1 MNHESNQMDIKLE
14 LNIRRQPDDATC
26 GPTCLHAVYRY
37 YDDDITL
44 KQVMEDVTELESGGT
59 LAVMLGLHALK
70 RGYKAKLFTY
80 NLQLFDPTWFAD
92 GVNLRRKM
100 SAQARVKSNPKLHT
114 ATRANLEFL
123 ERGGEMRLED
133 MEPSLLYRYLNR
145 SIPILTGLSATYLYR
160 TARERGWD
168 DEYDDVRGE
177 TSGHFVVLCG
187 YDRQKREILI
197 ADPLQGLRNNR
208 ERKYPVSVYR
218 LICAIMLGVL
228 TYDGNLLI
236 IEPHK

>member
-1 MNHESNQMDIKLE
+1 MDT
-14 LNIRRQPDDATC
+14 TC

-37 YDDDITL
+37 FGDDITL
-44 KQVMEDVTELESGGT
+44 SQVIEDVIELESGGT

-70 RGYKAKLFTY
+70 RGYKARLFTY

-92 GVNLRRKM
+92 NVNLRRKM
-100 SAQARVKSNPKLHT
+100 GAQARVKSNPRLHT
-114 ATRANLEFL
+114 ATWANIEFL
-123 ERGGEMRLED
+123 ERDGEINFED
-133 MEPSLLYRYLNR
+133 LEPSLLYRYLNR

-168 DEYDDVRGE
+168 DEFDDIRGE
-177 TSGHFVVLCG
+177 SSGHFVVLCG
-187 YDRQKREILI
+187 YDRQKREILV
-197 ADPLQGLRNNR
+197 ADPLHGIRRNR
-208 ERKYPVSVYR
+208 EHKYTVNVYR

-236 IEPHK
+236 IEPPR